1 LGLIAVWDQDSFS
14 RALLATFFRWSC
26 FEKYRDAHQDWIAA
40 EQELRGGAGEVGRVW
55 AEEHSDT
62 PVDPE
67 LADGSEP
74 IVDNPSPGY
83 SVSAANHRKIVGV
96 EYTTGGGSSAGKAQ
110 QVIAPGRD
118 NPLAA

>member
-1 LGLIAVWDQDSFS
+1 M
-14 RALLATFFRWSC
+14 
-26 FEKYRDAHQDWIAA
+26 
-40 EQELRGGAGEVGRVW
+40 W
-55 AEEHSDT
+55 AEKHSDT

-74 IVDNPSPGY
+74 MVDNPS
-83 SVSAANHRKIVGV
+83 NHGV

>member
-1 LGLIAVWDQDSFS
+1 M
-14 RALLATFFRWSC
+14 
-26 FEKYRDAHQDWIAA
+26 
-40 EQELRGGAGEVGRVW
+40 GRC
-55 AEEHSDT
+55 AEERSDT

-83 SVSAANHRKIVGV
+83 SVTVANHGKIVGV

-110 QVIAPGRD
+110 QVIAPGPD
-118 NPLAA
+118 KPLAA